1 MMMRDKND
9 IPLEVIDY
17 CIDNRVSIEEGM
29 MAVIDARLA
38 AVEKNLASF
47 KDEVTETINEVESNV
62 SAEDIEDVEIFLN
75 FIDQNIQG

>member
-1 MMMRDKND
+1 MRDKND

>member
-47 KDEVTETINEVESNV
+47 RDEITETINEVESNV

>member
-1 MMMRDKND
+1 MRDKND

-75 FIDQNIQG
+75 FVDQNIQDNV

>member
-1 MMMRDKND
+1 MKDKSD
-9 IPLEVIDY
+9 IPQEVIDY

-29 MAVIDARLA
+29 TAVIDARLA

-47 KDEVTETINEVESNV
+47 KDEVTETINGVESNV
-62 SAEDIEDVEIFLN
+62 SAEDIEDVETFLN

>member
-1 MMMRDKND
+1 MMLRDKND

-47 KDEVTETINEVESNV
+47 KDEVTETINEVESDV

>member
-1 MMMRDKND
+1 MKDKND
-9 IPLEVIDY
+9 IPQEVIDY

-29 MAVIDARLA
+29 TAVIDARLA

-47 KDEVTETINEVESNV
+47 KDEVTKTINEVESNV
-62 SAEDIEDVEIFLN
+62 TAEEIEDVEIFLN

>member
-1 MMMRDKND
+1 MRDKND
-9 IPLEVIDY
+9 IPPEVIDY

-38 AVEKNLASF
+38 AVKKNLASF
-47 KDEVTETINEVESNV
+47 KDDVTETINEVESNV
-62 SAEDIEDVEIFLN
+62 TAEEIEDVETFLN

>member
-1 MMMRDKND
+1 MRDKND

-47 KDEVTETINEVESNV
+47 KDEVTETINDVESNV

>member
-1 MMMRDKND
+1 MKDKSD
-9 IPLEVIDY
+9 IPQEVIDY

-29 MAVIDARLA
+29 IAVIDARLA

-62 SAEDIEDVEIFLN
+62 SAEDIEGVETFLN